1 MKSIECQ
8 HHNNCGGWCETAQ
21 EQEACLCCDCLDA
34 ECEDHKSQLHSLEL
48 AKALQRIAIAAGI
61 KFAEP
66 SEIADIVCAKLD
78 AVGT

>member
-1 MKSIECQ
+1 
-8 HHNNCGGWCETAQ
+8 
-21 EQEACLCCDCLDA
+21 
-34 ECEDHKSQLHSLEL
+34 LEL